1 MKDNKIVCIN
11 LRATERDRQALK
23 ELAKNEGYVDL
34 SKFLR
39 SLPEKYPHKKQAA

>member
-1 MKDNKIVCIN
+1 MQETKVIRVHF
-11 LRATERDRQALK
+11 RATESDRQALK

-39 SLPEKYPHKKQAA
+39 SLPEKYPHKKLAA